1 MSDFH
6 YNQLSVKDKKI
17 YNSLLEAIGGR
28 RDSFGVD
35 TSDVRDVSRVFE
47 SFSFDHPEIFY
58 VDLNN
63 ARLTITAPNTGK
75 VELRYFYTPEET
87 KRRKSAI
94 ETQMGRMIDDR
105 AFANADTLEKVRLIH
120 DRLVRTVTYNENAGA
135 NGKKVPDAFTIEG
148 VFLRGSAVCEGISK
162 AVSLL
167 GQYLG
172 LNMPVVKGEAAQDG
186 VHYEPHAWN
195 LVYFGGNCA
204 HLDVTWDIN
213 LSTPLKFTR
222 YDYFCLPDVDMRI
235 DHSYGGL
242 PACVHGRGLSFFERS
257 HREFQDIDACK
268 HFISEKLGEKSDVIY
283 FKCVNRNTP
292 PDVIG
297 KRMDDAIKNML
308 RLRSLFMFNL
318 EMSHNLQQG
327 VFFYRVLKRL

>member
-6 YNQLSVKDKKI
+6 YNQLTTKDKKI

-63 ARLTITAPNTGK
+63 VKLTITAPNTGK
-75 VELRYFYTPEET
+75 VELRYFYTPDET
-87 KRRKSAI
+87 KRRKAAI
-94 ETQMGRMIDDR
+94 ETQMGKMIDDR
-105 AFANADTLEKVRLIH
+105 AFAGADTLTRIRLIH
-120 DRLVRTVTYNENAGA
+120 DRLVRTVTYNEVARNDK
-135 NGKKVPDAFTIEG
+135 KKVPDAYTIEG
-148 VFLRGSAVCEGISK
+148 VFLRGSAVCEGIAK

-172 LNMPVVKGEAAQDG
+172 INMPIVQGEAAQDG
-186 VHYEPHAWN
+186 VNYVPHAWN
-195 LVYFGGNCA
+195 LVFIGKECA
-204 HLDVTWDIN
+204 HLDVTWDIC

-235 DHSYGGL
+235 DHVYGGL
-242 PACVHGRGLSFFERS
+242 PGCVHGKGLSFFERS
-257 HREFQDIDACK
+257 GKEFQDIDACK
-268 HFISEKLGEKSDVIY
+268 HFMSEKLGEKADVIY
-283 FKCVNRNTP
+283 FKCVNRSTP
-292 PDVIG
+292 PDVTA

-308 RLRSLFMFNL
+308 RIRSLFMFNL